1 MAFKFKTAGS
11 ATESTPVALAKGIGK
26 LAISPLLFFA
36 TLGMAAVAA
45 TTFCVNK
52 IAAFSLGKTPFGKT
66 IWGEKGWAAG
76 LHKTALSACLK
87 LGEWTLDPFIDST
100 QSVLNR
106 VQNSAQEKGAVT
118 SAARRELSDEAKT
131 KTNSSYTV
139 EGDVKE
145 RSRAHLSEN
154 YVGLDNADLSKQG
167 KDGSFKPFQGP
178 NSQETP
184 TENLSDTSSVN
195 SNPSNSTEIRGA
207 ENLQNGEN
215 VKGAEN
221 SGGGGGGSGNGT
233 SAQEAADQRAKDKK
247 ARGSGRGK

>member
-11 ATESTPVALAKGIGK
+11 ATESTPVAFAKGVGK

-36 TLGMAAVAA
+36 TLGMAAMAA

-66 IWGEKGWAAG
+66 IWGEKGWASG

-100 QSVLNR
+100 QSVLNK

-118 SAARRELSDEAKT
+118 SAARRELSDDARI
-131 KTNSSYTV
+131 KTNSGYTV

-167 KDGSFKPFQGP
+167 KDGSFKPFQGQ

-184 TENLSDTSSVN
+184 TENLGDTSSVN

-215 VKGAEN
+215 AKGTEN
-221 SGGGGGGSGNGT
+221 SGAGGGGGGT
-233 SAQEAADQRAKDKK
+233 SAQDNDRDKK
-247 ARGSGRGK
+247 KKKGKGR